1 MLPTGRLAGLILPVA
16 DHDKGLSNT
25 NMDEDIAMKPSQ
37 MTEQQFMEAF
47 GSVYEHSPW
56 IALEAFLA
64 GLTAE
69 HDGAVGLSG
78 LMASVVTNA
87 PEDKKLE
94 LLRAHPD
101 LAGKLA
107 QRGELT
113 EASVEEQSGAGLDQ
127 CTPEEL
133 SLFQD
138 LNQRYTSK
146 FGFPFIIAVRG
157 HQRPEILRIFED
169 RTQNSVEE
177 EFRQALAQVNRIAAL
192 RIELKL
198 AS

>member
-1 MLPTGRLAGLILPVA
+1 MLPTGRLAGLILPVT

-25 NMDEDIAMKPSQ
+25 NMDEDIAMRPSQ
-37 MTEQQFMEAF
+37 MTEQQFMETF

-56 IALEAFLA
+56 IALEAFRA

-69 HDGAVGLSG
+69 HDRAAGLSG
-78 LMASVVTNA
+78 LMASVVANA
-87 PEDKKLE
+87 PEDRKLE

-127 CTPEEL
+127 CTREEL

-138 LNQRYTSK
+138 LNDRYTSK

-169 RTQNSVEE
+169 RTQNSVAE
-177 EFRQALAQVNRIAAL
+177 EFLQALAQVNRIAAL

-198 AS
+198 AT